1 MPTSGTTSFN
11 LTVNEIVETA
21 YDLVGGEFIT
31 GWDAKMARRMFNL
44 LLIDLQNRNQPLGKL
59 VEVDVSLATGVRDY
73 ALNANVVDVMHAVL
87 RRSGVDTELNR
98 VTLFEDHNIPV
109 KAQQG
114 RAFQYT
120 VDRQRDNVELRIWP
134 TAENSTDVVK
144 CWVVQKIED
153 VTGAR
158 ETVDL
163 STRFQ
168 PALMFGLAYFMSFK
182 RPDMDV
188 QKRQE
193 FKTNYEEALDHAMS
207 EDRERA
213 DFRITPVVSRP
224 R

>member
-1 MPTSGTTSFN
+1 MTTSGTTSFN

-59 VEVDVSLATGVRDY
+59 VEVDVSLTTGVRDY
-73 ALNANVVDVMHAVL
+73 DMNSDVIDVMHAVL
-87 RRSGVDTELNR
+87 RRSGVDTEMTR

-109 KAQQG
+109 KAQQS
-114 RAFQYT
+114 RPFQYT
-120 VDRQRDNVELRIWP
+120 VDRQRDNVSLRIWP

-144 CWVVQKIED
+144 CWVVKKIED

-158 ETVDL
+158 QTVDL
-163 STRFQ
+163 SSRFQ

-182 RPDMDV
+182 RPDMDA

-193 FKTNYEEALDHAMS
+193 FKQNYEESLEHAMT

-213 DFRITPVVSRP
+213 DFKVTPVVSRP